1 MVMKVLH
8 AIVFFCLPL
17 KNASLLVELLL
28 IVINQ
33 IFISFTMNGKFS
45 VDFGFI
51 VFKALD
57 NLQVASFVFWRKI
70 TFSCMHA

>member
-1 MVMKVLH
+1 MR
-8 AIVFFCLPL
+8 
-17 KNASLLVELLL
+17 L